1 MVEDMDRKVE
11 AMRLATSSLTGQETS
26 ETVQSLDVS
35 VQGMNRQRF
44 TNNEISAM
52 QTTSMLDLFYKDSKG
67 DFRKNLTDAFAHGLK
82 KGSCHSLDL
91 AGKVPFSLLML
102 SIGVNHKELYVD
114 SALSGGLYSQQMPS
128 SPAVELFLR
137 SRAQR

>member
-1 MVEDMDRKVE
+1 MDRNVA
-11 AMRLATSSLTGQETS
+11 AMRLATSSLSGQETS

-35 VQGMNRQRF
+35 VQGMNRQHF
-44 TNNEISAM
+44 TKNEIFAM
-52 QTTSMLDLFYKDSKG
+52 QTTSILDLLYEDSKG
-67 DFRKNLTDAFAHGLK
+67 EFRKDSTDAFAHKLFP
-82 KGSCHSLDL
+82 CHALDL

-114 SALSGGLYSQQMPS
+114 SVLSGGLYSQQMPS
-128 SPAVELFLR
+128 SPAAEHFLR